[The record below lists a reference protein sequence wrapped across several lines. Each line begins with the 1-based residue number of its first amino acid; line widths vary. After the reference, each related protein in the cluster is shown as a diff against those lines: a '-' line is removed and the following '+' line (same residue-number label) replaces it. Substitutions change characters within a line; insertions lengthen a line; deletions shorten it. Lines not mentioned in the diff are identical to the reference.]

1 MAITFGGLATGMDTN
16 SIVDQLMAI
25 ERQPINRLNTDKAW
39 FQSRQTAYS
48 AFDGKLK
55 NFLLA
60 IENLGSSEDLRKMS
74 VAASK
79 EEFLSATADSDAL
92 PGASYQVEVVSL
104 AQVQKNVSQGYV
116 DRNAESFGFGEMT
129 LTVGENEAV
138 TITVDAT
145 NNSLAGIM
153 EAINAA
159 DAGVNASIINDG
171 TDSPYRLVLTGEDVA
186 SSFSMTSTLAT
197 YNGDIEAQLQA
208 GGFDSQTTDF
218 FGSGDLELSDGTTSH
233 TITLSNEANSL
244 TDMMTAINA
253 ESGTTGITATIVAD
267 GDNFVLSLAGGTITS
282 TALSGGSYDSLNLTE
297 TQAATKAHI
306 RVDSIDI
313 YSTSNTLEE
322 AIPGVALDLT
332 SAEEGATTTVA
343 VSLDENAIKSQIE
356 SFVRVYNDVMSYI
369 SSQSKTGDTGG
380 GILGGDPGM
389 NAVKRRMQTL
399 LTTTISNTGSLAAL
413 SQLGLETQRDG
424 TLELDDEVLTD
435 AIQNNLGSVEKLL
448 VGEGETE
455 GVAVRFQNYLEGMT
469 DSIDGLFAANKK
481 TTEST
486 VRRIE
491 SRIEQM
497 EMRLEKKEMT
507 MRHRFAALE
516 ELISGM
522 NSQSAFLTQQMD
534 MLSGMMT
541 RK

>member
-25 ERQPINRLNTDKAW
+25 ERLPINRLNTDKAW
-39 FQSRQTAYS
+39 FEARRAAYG
-48 AFDGKLK
+48 AFDGKLQ
-55 NFLLA
+55 NFLSA

-74 VAASK
+74 VSASND
-79 EEFLSATADSDAL
+79 EFLSVTADSDAL

-104 AQVQKNVSQGYV
+104 AQVQKTVGQGYA
-116 DRNAESFGFGEMT
+116 DRNAESFGFGELT
-129 LTVGENEAV
+129 LTVGDNEAV
-138 TITVDAT
+138 TITIDAT
-145 NNSLAGIM
+145 NNSLAGVM

-159 DAGVNASIINDG
+159 DTGVNASIINDG

-186 SSFSMTSTLAT
+186 STFTMTSTLET
-197 YNGDIEAQLQA
+197 YNGDISAQLQA
-208 GGFDSQTTDF
+208 GGFSSQTADI
-218 FGSGDLELSDGTTSH
+218 FGSGTLELSTGN
-233 TITLSNEANSL
+233 TITLGSETNSL
-244 TDMMTAINA
+244 TDIMNTINA
-253 ESGTTGITATIVAD
+253 ESGTTGVTASIVAD

-282 TALSGGSYDSLNLTE
+282 TALSGGNYDALNLTE
-297 TQAATKAHI
+297 TQAATQAHI
-306 RVDSIDI
+306 RVDNIDI

-322 AIPGVALDLT
+322 AIPGVTLDLT
-332 SAEEGATTTVA
+332 SAEEGTTTTVA
-343 VSLDENAIKSQIE
+343 VSVDEGAIKSQIE

-369 SSQSKTGDTGG
+369 SSQSKSGDTKG

-399 LTTTISNTGSLAAL
+399 LTTTISNSGSLTAM
-413 SQLGLETQRDG
+413 SQLGLKTQRDG
-424 TLELDDEVLTD
+424 TLEIDDEILTD
-435 AIQNNLGSVEKLL
+435 AIQNNLDSVEKLL
-448 VGEGETE
+448 VGEGDTD
-455 GVAVRFQNYLEGMT
+455 GVAVRFQDYLEGMT
-469 DSIDGLFAANKK
+469 DSIDGLYAANKK

-497 EMRLEKKEMT
+497 EMRLEKREEA
-507 MRHRFAALE
+507 MRAKFTALE
-516 ELISGM
+516 QLISGM

-541 RK
+541 RN

>member
-1 MAITFGGLATGMDTN
+1 MSITFGGLATGMDTN

-39 FQSRQTAYS
+39 FQSRQAAYG

-55 NFLLA
+55 NFLSA

-104 AQVQKNVSQGYV
+104 AQVQKNVSQGYM
-116 DRNAESFGFGEMT
+116 DKFAHGFTPGELT
-129 LTVGENEAV
+129 LTVGDNETV
-138 TITVDAT
+138 TISIDET
-145 NNSLAGIM
+145 NNSLEGVM

-159 DAGVNASIINDG
+159 DTGVNASIINGG

-186 SSFSMTSTLAT
+186 ADFSLTSSLSN
-197 YNGDIEAQLQA
+197 YDGDISTQLQN
-208 GGFDSQTTDF
+208 GGFVNQEAEL
-218 FGSGDLELSDGTTSH
+218 FGSGTLELSTGD
-233 TITLSNEANSL
+233 TITLSNETNSL

-253 ESGTTGITATIVAD
+253 ESGTTGVTAAIVAD
-267 GDNFVLSLAGGTITS
+267 GDNFILSLSGGTIATTS
-282 TALSGGSYDSLNLTE
+282 LSGSNYGPLNLTE
-297 TQAATKAHI
+297 TQAATQAHI

-313 YSTSNTLEE
+313 YSTSNTLDE
-322 AIPGVALDLT
+322 AIPGVTLDLT
-332 SAEEGATTTVA
+332 SAEEGTTSTVA
-343 VSLDENAIKSQIE
+343 VSLDEDAIKSQIE
-356 SFVRVYNDVMSYI
+356 AFVRVYNDVMSYI
-369 SSQSKTGDTGG
+369 SSQSTSGDAKG

-399 LTTTISNTGSLAAL
+399 LTTTISNSGSLAAM
-413 SQLGLETQRDG
+413 SQLGLKTQRDG

-435 AIQNNLGSVEKLL
+435 AIQNNLDSVEKML
-448 VGEGETE
+448 VGEGDTE
-455 GVAVRFQNYLEGMT
+455 GVAARFQNYLEGMT
-469 DSIDGLFAANKK
+469 DSIDGLYAANKK

-491 SRIEQM
+491 NRIEQM
-497 EMRLEKKEMT
+497 EMRLEKKEIT
-507 MRHRFAALE
+507 MRNKFNALE
-516 ELISGM
+516 ELVSGM

-541 RK
+541 RKK

>member
-1 MAITFGGLATGMDTN
+1 MSITFGGLATGMDTN
-16 SIVDQLMAI
+16 AIVDQLMAI
-25 ERQPINRLNTDKAW
+25 ERQPIDRLNTDKAW
-39 FQSRQTAYS
+39 FQSRQAAYG

-55 NFLLA
+55 NFLSA
-60 IENLGSSEDLRKMS
+60 IENLGSSEDLRRMS

-129 LTVGENEAV
+129 LTVGDNEAV

-159 DAGVNASIINDG
+159 DTGVNASIINDG

-186 SSFSMTSTLAT
+186 SNFSMTSTLPI
-197 YNGDIEAQLQA
+197 YSGDISAQLQA
-208 GGFDSQTTDF
+208 GGFSSQTADI
-218 FGSGDLELSDGTTSH
+218 FGSGTLELSTGD
-233 TITLSNEANSL
+233 TINLSNETNSL
-244 TDMMTAINA
+244 TDIMTAINA
-253 ESGTTGITATIVAD
+253 ESATTNVTASIVAD
-267 GDNFVLSLAGGTITS
+267 GDNFVLSLSGGSIASTS
-282 TALSGGSYDSLNLTE
+282 LSGGNYDPLSLTE
-297 TQAATKAHI
+297 TQAATQAHI

-313 YSTSNTLEE
+313 YSASNTLDE
-322 AIPGVALDLT
+322 AIPGVTLDLT
-332 SAEEGATTTVA
+332 SAEEGTTTTVA
-343 VSLDENAIKSQIE
+343 VSLDEGAIKSQIE

-369 SSQSKTGDTGG
+369 SSQSTTGDAKG

-399 LTTTISNTGSLAAL
+399 LTTTISNSGGLAAM
-413 SQLGLETQRDG
+413 SQLGLKTQRDG
-424 TLELDDEVLTD
+424 TLELDDEILTE
-435 AIQNNLGSVEKLL
+435 AIQNNLDDVEKLL

-491 SRIEQM
+491 NRIDQM
-497 EMRLEKKEMT
+497 EMRLGKKETT
-507 MRHRFAALE
+507 MRNKFNALE

-522 NSQSAFLTQQMD
+522 NSQSAFLTQQMN

-541 RK
+541 RDK